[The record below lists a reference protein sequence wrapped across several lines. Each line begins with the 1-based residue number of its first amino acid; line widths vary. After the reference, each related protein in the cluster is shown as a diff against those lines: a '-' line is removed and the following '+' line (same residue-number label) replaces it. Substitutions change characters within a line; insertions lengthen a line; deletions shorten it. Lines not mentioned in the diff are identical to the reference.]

1 MGFLLAGT
9 PFTPKKA
16 LSAGLINEV
25 TDKES
30 LLAVAK
36 KYIVD
41 GGKAV
46 QPWDEKGF
54 KFPGGLP
61 GPGGATTLNGDAL
74 KAEAITEMEQLI
86 AGLHNME
93 EGNSPLGF
101 VMG

>member
-1 MGFLLAGT
+1 MMLGEAR
-9 PFTPKKA
+9 
-16 LSAGLINEV
+16 S
-25 TDKES
+25 
-30 LLAVAK
+30 
-36 KYIVD
+36 
-41 GGKAV
+41 
-46 QPWDEKGF
+46 